1 MLLYSIKD
9 LMIFTWIFFFYL
21 QYSLKNYRVLDIYR
35 TKLIESNKNF
45 GPNRLSFSLLNH
57 QFQAVFL
64 QILWNGTPSYIF
76 FPRKVLIWKYSK
88 PQIQFISKRWFVIF
102 FSFFLLFVCF
112 VLFRLLKFFFQYFT
126 SIKNLPDM
134 KNSTKKMG
142 WISEITIPKFFKS
155 CITHKWVGKM

>member
-102 FSFFLLFVCF
+102 FSFFFVVCLLRFVQIVKVF
-112 VLFRLLKFFFQYFT
+112 LSVFHFDQKSSWHEKLNQ
-126 SIKNLPDM
+126 KNGL
-134 KNSTKKMG
+134 NIRNNNT
-142 WISEITIPKFFKS
+142 
-155 CITHKWVGKM
+155 